1 MLPNPYPTRTQNF
14 YPTLPVPAGIPV
26 PEESLAQLPRT
37 RGLYIAN
44 WLITQRVIV
53 VVAAAAAAAAVGPS
67 ASSISASSSSRISS
81 SKSKRS
87 RSSSEIA
94 YYVAR
99 QNIGLCGFISYLNLF
114 YCHQLTISF
123 RLSSNLMVIT
133 TISTKTQL
141 V

>member
-1 MLPNPYPTRTQNF
+1 MLPEPVPDPYSKFLPDPTRTRG
-14 YPTLPVPAGIPV
+14 YTV

-37 RGLYIAN
+37 RSLYCQLAYN
-44 WLITQRVIV
+44 S
-53 VVAAAAAAAAVGPS
+53 ACNCCCCSSPS
-67 ASSISASSSSRISS
+67 ASSISASSSSRSS
-81 SKSKRS
+81 SRSRRS